1 MSITVFHSLTATTP
15 DNTQYEIRPSHWNSN
30 HIVSLSLGGSDL
42 SGAFSNSPTV
52 TFGTSGGLMTASVFT
67 NYAATN
73 ITTNAIAL
81 SNSSLFQ
88 QTSATSAITSAAFA
102 SANSS
107 LLIAVSNSSLFQQTS
122 ATSAITSAAFAS
134 ANSSLLIAVSN
145 SSLFQQTSA
154 TSAITSNAF
163 ATSNS
168 SLLIATSNSSL
179 FQQTSATSAITS
191 AAFPSAQTTK
201 FAGTGTTFSG
211 TNVSGS
217 MTLNSNG
224 LNLALSAGAGGGGN
238 FSAGISTGGNT
249 SGNTG
254 TVSNQIVFVGGNNVT
269 LSGSTG
275 AGGATVTIS
284 GANAGGAQTGISG
297 VVVSNTTYTSGTFS
311 FRDGNNISFA
321 SGTGQGVSITHNLQS
336 AGAYLTTAMQSNAG
350 SNFLG
355 TNTALTANGVSVTA
369 NSSGLSLNFPA
380 FLTTAMQSNAGSNFL
395 GTNTALTANG
405 VSVTANSSGLSLN
418 FPAFLTTAAQSSASN
433 VSQIIAGTASAGGT
447 ATLTGGVSF
456 SNANGIS
463 FFTSAGNAIVAT
475 VKTDYLTT
483 AMQSNAGSN
492 FLGTNTALTAN
503 GVSVTAN
510 SSGLS
515 LNFPA
520 FLTTAMQSQSSSVF
534 AKTGFTSTTTAGTA
548 IVATHDTN
556 GLSMGIP
563 AFITAAGGVQ
573 TAISGMALSNTT
585 YTSGTVSFRDG
596 NNISFAS
603 GTGQGISITHNLQS
617 AGNYLTTAMQSQ
629 SSSVFAKTGFTS
641 TTTAGTAIVATHD
654 TNGLSMGIPAY
665 ITTAPSTAGLISAI
679 NVSAGTTSNNLSAIT
694 FANTGNVT
702 FGMAGSV
709 ITASAPSGGGGG
721 GVAIAASNTTF
732 TSGTV
737 VMSAAGGA
745 LTISSGAQSVLLS
758 VPQTS
763 SIVAASGVALS
774 TNGSTIYLYN
784 DFHDIFVPNNPGATT
799 TASFGNGVLVFAPL
813 YPVDN
818 YTFTCFDMNVSIPSA
833 SAAISSQQGAETLS
847 FGLYRMDTANASQ
860 MTLVNSSSM
869 FVRMSASSNVSA
881 AYTVNFNNSAT
892 SYSSTS
898 GGSAVLTEFGNRYVV
913 MRVPFNGS
921 FQAGEVYFFGMNVS
935 HTFTN
940 QSSVM
945 RPIQFV
951 GAGAAPANTTFGYF
965 GPDTRNV
972 GAAMDYMG
980 FSYTTTSGAFP
991 NTISTNQTAVIS
1003 VSSAFVPF
1011 LAFKNLV

>member
-81 SNSSLFQ
+81 
-88 QTSATSAITSAAFA
+88 
-102 SANSS
+102 
-107 LLIAVSNSSLFQQTS
+107 SNSSLFQQTS

-336 AGAYLTTAMQSNAG
+336 AGAY
-350 SNFLG
+350 
-355 TNTALTANGVSVTA
+355 
-369 NSSGLSLNFPA
+369 
-380 FLTTAMQSNAGSNFL
+380 LTTAMQSNAGSNFL